1 MTSTIAKL
9 LPEINANQ
17 LKMLHKLLLDEVIG
31 ADNVWN
37 DFSDPADAYVRND
50 LRVEQ
55 RTKLTALLGENEEL

>member
-1 MTSTIAKL
+1 MNFHQQFPELNQGQLKL
-9 LPEINANQ
+9 LERIIA
-17 LKMLHKLLLDEVIG
+17 DEVIG